1 MSALGQKRTHAVQ
14 QRMSALPPIA
24 TAKADIS
31 SGSCPLYTQ
40 KRTWLLA
47 ATAFG
52 GRQPSLSSISSAKEI
67 IRFFRDVGHCRVRPF
82 HVKHSEFTPNT
93 GAIHEK
99 TNLDCDCGNLH
110 CSGCHLQWN
119 EGGYCPT
126 DPTVSSWGFPYH
138 PAPDVGVKALRQNQ
152 RGAAC

>member
-1 MSALGQKRTHAVQ
+1 
-14 QRMSALPPIA
+14 MSALPP
-24 TAKADIS
+24 KADMCGATTDVRFGPKADMA
-31 SGSCPLYTQ
+31 SGRDGFRR
-40 KRTWLLA
+40 K
-47 ATAFG
+47 AT
-52 GRQPSLSSISSAKEI
+52 SLSSISSAKEI

-99 TNLDCDCGNLH
+99 TNLDCDCGNLD

-138 PAPDVGVKALRQNQ
+138 PAPDVGVEALRQNQ
-152 RGAAC
+152 RAAAR

>member
-1 MSALGQKRTHAVQ
+1 MIIRSFRPETQDSLRLAHWEAPMSALG
-14 QRMSALPPIA
+14 
-24 TAKADIS
+24 
-31 SGSCPLYTQ
+31 Q

-93 GAIHEK
+93 GAINEK
-99 TNLDCDCGNLH
+99 TNLDCDCGNLD

-138 PAPDVGVKALRQNQ
+138 PAPDVGVEALRQNQ
-152 RGAAC
+152 RAAAR

>member
-1 MSALGQKRTHAVQ
+1 MPSDGGWP
-14 QRMSALPPIA
+14 MSALPS
-24 TAKADIS
+24 KADMA
-31 SGSCPLYTQ
+31 SGRDGFRR
-40 KRTWLLA
+40 K
-47 ATAFG
+47 AT
-52 GRQPSLSSISSAKEI
+52 SLSSISSAKEI

-99 TNLDCDCGNLH
+99 PNLDCDCGNLD

-138 PAPDVGVKALRQNQ
+138 TAPDVGVEALRQNQ
-152 RGAAC
+152 RAAAR

>member
-1 MSALGQKRTHAVQ
+1 MASGRDGFRRKATFIKFNQFS
-14 QRMSALPPIA
+14 QRNNS
-24 TAKADIS
+24 
-31 SGSCPLYTQ
+31 
-40 KRTWLLA
+40 
-47 ATAFG
+47 
-52 GRQPSLSSISSAKEI
+52 
-67 IRFFRDVGHCRVRPF
+67 FFRDVGHCRVRPF

-99 TNLDCDCGNLH
+99 TNLDCDCGNLN

-138 PAPDVGVKALRQNQ
+138 PAPDVGVEALRQNQ
-152 RGAAC
+152 RAAAR